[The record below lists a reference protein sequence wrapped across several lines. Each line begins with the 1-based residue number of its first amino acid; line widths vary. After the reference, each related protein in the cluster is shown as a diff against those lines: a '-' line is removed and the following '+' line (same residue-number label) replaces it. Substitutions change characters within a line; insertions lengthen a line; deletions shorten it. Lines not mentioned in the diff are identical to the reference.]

1 MRNSL
6 ILGIIFLILS
16 SFVMG
21 DLAVAQENST
31 TDEAQLFTQ
40 IELIDNKSNESPLEM
55 LKKLNAIIATCKKN
69 NWQQACLYASTL
81 KVESLLSTTDINEA
95 EKLLKPLM
103 TLANKLNKPTI
114 LIRLEL
120 VDLNIKDSKGLF
132 EGIPELQSRL
142 LEKAST
148 VASPQLAGEIYH
160 DVGDSLY
167 QSLDYTGALLSLNQ
181 AYESYQLAND
191 LSAVG
196 RVLNTLANINN
207 SLGNTDVA
215 LEYLQKSL
223 AISYELNNKFGS
235 SIVLFNMSYS
245 YLNSDNIKEARNH
258 MQQAMQLSIELNDDI
273 GIAWAKKELAS
284 YDIQEKNWQNA
295 IALYTEIEPI
305 FIQSGSALPL
315 FETLKGQAL
324 AYLALNELDL
334 AKQKADQCRRI
345 LKNLKDPIYQ
355 IALHKIDADIA
366 YAKKDFQQAF
376 DILAENYT
384 FANDVRSEE
393 KQKEIEKQLIRFSSK
408 LKEKE
413 NQALVTENKLK
424 NLQINQQ
431 AAQQKLWWLVI
442 GFGILLLLAVGFM
455 LFIQTR
461 NRNHFK
467 SMALNDHLTNSPN
480 RRAIL
485 EYAELRFQESI
496 RTQQTLT
503 IGIIDIDNFK
513 KLNDKYG
520 HKVGDDVL
528 VAFAT
533 ACKNT
538 IRQYDKFGRYGGEEW
553 LFVFANTT
561 PAEISAIF
569 TRIRDELHKIIQ
581 QRQHDFSNVTFSMG
595 VATYH
600 QDTDKTLHNLINR
613 ADQNL
618 YKAKALGKDQIV
630 F

>member
-21 DLAVAQENST
+21 DFAVAQENST

-284 YDIQEKNWQNA
+284 YDIQEQNW
-295 IALYTEIEPI
+295 L
-305 FIQSGSALPL
+305 
-315 FETLKGQAL
+315 
-324 AYLALNELDL
+324 
-334 AKQKADQCRRI
+334 C
-345 LKNLKDPIYQ
+345 
-355 IALHKIDADIA
+355 
-366 YAKKDFQQAF
+366 
-376 DILAENYT
+376 
-384 FANDVRSEE
+384 
-393 KQKEIEKQLIRFSSK
+393 
-408 LKEKE
+408 
-413 NQALVTENKLK
+413 
-424 NLQINQQ
+424 
-431 AAQQKLWWLVI
+431 AA
-442 GFGILLLLAVGFM
+442 
-455 LFIQTR
+455 
-461 NRNHFK
+461 
-467 SMALNDHLTNSPN
+467 
-480 RRAIL
+480 
-485 EYAELRFQESI
+485 SI
-496 RTQQTLT
+496 
-503 IGIIDIDNFK
+503 
-513 KLNDKYG
+513 
-520 HKVGDDVL
+520 
-528 VAFAT
+528 
-533 ACKNT
+533 
-538 IRQYDKFGRYGGEEW
+538 
-553 LFVFANTT
+553 
-561 PAEISAIF
+561 
-569 TRIRDELHKIIQ
+569 
-581 QRQHDFSNVTFSMG
+581 
-595 VATYH
+595 
-600 QDTDKTLHNLINR
+600 
-613 ADQNL
+613 
-618 YKAKALGKDQIV
+618 
-630 F
+630 